1 MTTFS
6 QTVNS
11 IFKVQML
18 LKLVKLYYMKSD
30 VVGYIT
36 CYFSL
41 KMNLGILLKILNSC
55 DNFGVPEGWKG

>member
-55 DNFGVPEGWKG
+55 DNFGVPEG